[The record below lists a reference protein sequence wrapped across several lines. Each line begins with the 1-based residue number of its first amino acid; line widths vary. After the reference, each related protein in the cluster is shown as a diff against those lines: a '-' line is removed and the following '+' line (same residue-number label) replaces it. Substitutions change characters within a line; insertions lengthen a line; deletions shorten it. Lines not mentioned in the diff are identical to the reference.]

1 MKENIIIN
9 LDKSGKTFKRI
20 NIRYDKS
27 SKNYFIYSSSF
38 KNYFKRTFLL

>member
-27 SKNYFIYSSSF
+27 SKNYFNYVLLATISF
-38 KNYFKRTFLL
+38 Y